1 MTSEPLQ
8 EDKDERARES
18 NRRAW
23 RIADGR
29 GGMRTVY
36 DAAVSRRGVESLRQ
50 AAARLV
56 TARMQGLERDR
67 ALRARGRLQAF
78 SARLGEMAADGV
90 KASDMGWSPELG
102 TALQGVLPTR
112 MPGGKGTGGARAAE
126 VVSRLLGELPANDG
140 LTALA
145 VVVEGADLP
154 EPVVMNGHG
163 SPLLPTSV
171 ALVGPGSLFANQ
183 GHFAVHTRLDSGL
196 RVSELPVLERDIEG
210 PLLPL
215 ALYNLLAAPG
225 CRKGGHGA
233 ADLALRIYIEGLC
246 SVMQRDW
253 QRSECRPVLVSTTL
267 REFLTWF
274 YPNRR
279 PRPSEYWPRLMAACA
294 ALDRE
299 ETRVPWRDRETGHSG
314 LRRVVSLVD
323 IPRGPEALE
332 DTVGIAVHLPPGS
345 TCGPKIQRSRMRY
358 WGYTSEP
365 AYRALVALAY
375 QWHRPGYT
383 RVPGNGGWV
392 QSQDPK
398 VYEEYSPNR
407 IIELCY
413 PTSVNSNRR
422 LLASRAWKV
431 LRRLDEAGDVRIVG
445 KRILP
450 PPQDAEIIV

>member
-1 MTSEPLQ
+1 MTSEHLQ
-8 EDKDERARES
+8 DQEGRARES

-29 GGMRTVY
+29 AGLRTVY
-36 DAAVSRRGVESLRQ
+36 AAAVSRRGVESLRQ

-56 TARMQGLERDR
+56 TARMQGLDRDR

-78 SARLGEMAADGV
+78 AARLEEMVAHGV
-90 KASDMGWSPELG
+90 KASDLGWSPELG
-102 TALQGVLPTR
+102 TAVEGVLPTR
-112 MPGGKGTGGARAAE
+112 IPGKGTGGARAAE
-126 VVSRLLGELPANDG
+126 VVSRLLGELPAGDG

-154 EPVVMNGHG
+154 EPVAMNGHG

-225 CRKGGHGA
+225 CRKGGHGS
-233 ADLALRIYIEGLC
+233 ADLALRIYVEGLC

-253 QRSECRPVLVSTTL
+253 QRSERRPVLVSTTL

-299 ETRVPWRDRETGHSG
+299 ESRVPWRDQDTAQSG
-314 LRRVVSLVD
+314 LRRVVSLAD
-323 IPRGPEALE
+323 IPRGPEAL
-332 DTVGIAVHLPPGS
+332 DDSVGLAVHLPPGS

-392 QSQDPK
+392 QSQDPNA
-398 VYEEYSPNR
+398 YEEYSPNR

-413 PTSVNSNRR
+413 PTSVHSNRR
-422 LLASRAWKV
+422 MLVSRAWKV
-431 LRRLDEAGDVRIVG
+431 LRRLEEAGDVRIVG
-445 KRILP
+445 NRILP
-450 PPQDAEIIV
+450 PLQDAKIIV

>member
-1 MTSEPLQ
+1 MTPEHLQ
-8 EDKDERARES
+8 DKEARARES

-29 GGMRTVY
+29 AGLRTVY
-36 DAAVSRRGVESLRQ
+36 AAAVSRRGVESLRQ

-56 TARMQGLERDR
+56 TARMQGLDRDR

-78 SARLGEMAADGV
+78 AVRLEEMVAHGV
-90 KASDMGWSPELG
+90 KASDLGWSGELG
-102 TALQGVLPTR
+102 TAVEGVLPTR
-112 MPGGKGTGGARAAE
+112 VPGGKGTGGARAAE
-126 VVSRLLGELPANDG
+126 VVSRLLGELPAGDG

-154 EPVVMNGHG
+154 EPVAMNGHG

-171 ALVGPGSLFANQ
+171 ALVGPGSLFAKQ

-196 RVSELPVLERDIEG
+196 RISELPVLERDIEG

-225 CRKGGHGA
+225 CRKGGHGS
-233 ADLALRIYIEGLC
+233 ADLALRIYVEGLC

-253 QRSECRPVLVSTTL
+253 QRSERRPVLVSTTL

-274 YPNRR
+274 YLNRR

-299 ETRVPWRDRETGHSG
+299 ESRVPWRDQDTGQSG
-314 LRRVVSLVD
+314 LRRVVSLAD
-323 IPRGPEALE
+323 IPRGPEAL
-332 DTVGIAVHLPPGS
+332 DDSVGLAVHLPPGS

-365 AYRALVALAY
+365 AYRALIALAY
-375 QWHRPGYT
+375 QWHRPGRT

-392 QSQDPK
+392 QSQDPDA
-398 VYEEYSPNR
+398 YEEYSPNR

-413 PTSVNSNRR
+413 PTSVHSNRR
-422 LLASRAWKV
+422 MLVSRAWKV
-431 LRRLDEAGDVRIVG
+431 LRRLEAAGDARIVG
-445 KRILP
+445 NRILP
-450 PPQDAEIIV
+450 PPQDVGIIV